1 MTLRTSLIHYYIY
14 STIQYYTILRIFRSR
29 CRNQS
34 KGDQTQANR
43 RDQRIKVLK
52 QFKKT
57 MVYDDC
63 KDPMLD
69 IKESR
74 STAPY
79 LAYTGMVRRERDWN
93 IGTQEQ
99 RTQTQELRNRGGKY

>member
-1 MTLRTSLIHYYIY
+1 MFVCDIAYKFDTLLYL
-14 STIQYYTILRIFRSR
+14 QYYTILRIFRSR

-52 QFKKT
+52 QFRKT
-57 MVYDDC
+57 MVYNDC

-74 STAPY
+74 STAPHS
-79 LAYTGMVRRERDWN
+79 
-93 IGTQEQ
+93 
-99 RTQTQELRNRGGKY
+99 RTLEW